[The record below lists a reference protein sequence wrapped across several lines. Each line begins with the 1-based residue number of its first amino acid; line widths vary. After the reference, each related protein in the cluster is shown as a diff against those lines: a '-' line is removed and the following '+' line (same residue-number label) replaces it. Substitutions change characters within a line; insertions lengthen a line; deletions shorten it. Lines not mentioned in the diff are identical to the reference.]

1 MIRSLKIKNFKSIH
15 SITVKFNQNFNVIIG
30 ENNIGKTSL
39 FEAIHLWKMCY
50 DGTIKKSKNGF
61 YAQAHNLLFRD
72 MEYIRVYQDMDLFPK
87 DCTKKDAETEI
98 TLEIEYNEISYN
110 LGFKIEKVDS
120 MDDAYYQTKYIDY
133 SEFERFANMVSEL
146 PGKNLS
152 NFIMI
157 SETRP
162 IANIIAKE
170 PYMYKDQVLDKIA
183 KGKGYEVL
191 RNKIKNNIATV
202 QEHINNVMEKDY
214 QILETQKDDKTY
226 ISIKVDDKNIFSY
239 GSGFLQLAE
248 IFSSLEYVDAEI
260 YLLLIDE
267 PDSHLHAKLQS
278 RLINELRT
286 LSNCQLLIISHNDRF
301 LKEVDEDEILFITES
316 AKENGV
322 VEKLPSGYKGI
333 VLENLV
339 GDLEEVEKYR
349 NARKLIL
356 VEGVGDINFL
366 DKMRPLY
373 ETYANVSFP
382 MQVIIKMDGIDT
394 LNAKLLTCSRILKN
408 IIPSNCK
415 WILIRDTDCVPCNK
429 KESAGNADKKNVDT
443 NGAEFKVL
451 FQDGYGIESTFA
463 TEPDKLAKLLC
474 SYYGLENSKEDEIK
488 DIILEVNEDYYSKVR
503 DVLNVEVH
511 QELEKHYNR
520 QKEARSGKIY
530 DNLKFTDMLSQIS
543 ASNIQYIMIKN
554 IMSRY
559 LETIHTKIVNN
570 YSSISAEKLTHETIF
585 TYYYSYISCLDDM
598 FESHKTILQEIYS
611 N

>member
-1 MIRSLKIKNFKSIH
+1 M
-15 SITVKFNQNFNVIIG
+15 
-30 ENNIGKTSL
+30 
-39 FEAIHLWKMCY
+39 
-50 DGTIKKSKNGF
+50 
-61 YAQAHNLLFRD
+61 
-72 MEYIRVYQDMDLFPK
+72 
-87 DCTKKDAETEI
+87 
-98 TLEIEYNEISYN
+98 
-110 LGFKIEKVDS
+110 
-120 MDDAYYQTKYIDY
+120 
-133 SEFERFANMVSEL
+133 
-146 PGKNLS
+146 
-152 NFIMI
+152 
-157 SETRP
+157 
-162 IANIIAKE
+162 
-170 PYMYKDQVLDKIA
+170 
-183 KGKGYEVL
+183 
-191 RNKIKNNIATV
+191 
-202 QEHINNVMEKDY
+202 
-214 QILETQKDDKTY
+214 
-226 ISIKVDDKNIFSY
+226 
-239 GSGFLQLAE
+239 
-248 IFSSLEYVDAEI
+248 
-260 YLLLIDE
+260 
-267 PDSHLHAKLQS
+267 
-278 RLINELRT
+278 
-286 LSNCQLLIISHNDRF
+286 
-301 LKEVDEDEILFITES
+301 KEVDEDEILFITES

-543 ASNIQYIMIKN
+543 ASNIQYIMTKN

>member
-1 MIRSLKIKNFKSIH
+1 MIKSLKIKNFKSIH
-15 SITVKFNQNFNVIIG
+15 GITVKFNQNFNVIIG

-87 DCTKKDAETEI
+87 DCSKQDAETDI
-98 TLEIEYNEISYN
+98 TLEIEYDGIFYN
-110 LGFKIEKVDS
+110 LGFKVEKVDS
-120 MDDAYYQTKYIDY
+120 MDDAYYKTKYIDY
-133 SEFERFANMVSEL
+133 SEFERFANMVNGIQ
-146 PGKNLS
+146 GKNLS

-191 RNKIKNNIATV
+191 RNKIKNNISTV
-202 QEHINNVMEKDY
+202 QEHINNVMEKNY

-248 IFSSLEYVDAEI
+248 IFFSLEYVDAEI

-278 RLINELRT
+278 KLINELRT
-286 LSNCQLLIISHNDRF
+286 LSNCQLLIISHNDHF
-301 LKEVDEDEILFITES
+301 LKDVDEEEILFITES
-316 AKENGV
+316 TKENGIV
-322 VEKLPSGYKGI
+322 QQLPTGYKGI

-356 VEGVGDINFL
+356 VEGIGDINFL
-366 DKMRPLY
+366 NKMRPLY

-408 IIPSNCK
+408 IIPSSCK
-415 WILIRDTDCVPCNK
+415 WLLIRDTDCVPCNK
-429 KESAGNADKKNVDT
+429 KESAGNADKKNIDT
-443 NGAEFKVL
+443 NGAEFKVI

-463 TEPDKLAKLLC
+463 AEPDRLAKLLC
-474 SYYGLENSKEDEIK
+474 MYYGLDETEETAIRN
-488 DIILEVNEDYYSKVR
+488 IILETNEEYYVKVK
-503 DVLNVEVH
+503 DVLNVDVH
-511 QELEKHYNR
+511 QELKKHYER
-520 QKEARSGKIY
+520 QKLARSGKIY
-530 DNLKFTDMLSQIS
+530 DNLQFTDMLSQIS
-543 ASNIQYIMIKN
+543 PTNIQYIMTKN

-559 LETIHTKIVNN
+559 LETIHIKIVNN
-570 YSSISAEKLTHETIF
+570 YSNIETEKLNNETIF
-585 TYYYSYISCLDDM
+585 DYYYSKINSIDDM
-598 FESHKTILQEIYS
+598 YECHKAILQEIYS
-611 N
+611 V

>member
-1 MIRSLKIKNFKSIH
+1 
-15 SITVKFNQNFNVIIG
+15 
-30 ENNIGKTSL
+30 
-39 FEAIHLWKMCY
+39 MCY
-50 DGTIKKSKNGF
+50 DGTIKKSKKGF

-72 MEYIRVYQDMDLFPK
+72 MEHVRVYQDMDLFPQ
-87 DCTKKDAETEI
+87 DCSKKDAEARI

-110 LGFKIEKVDS
+110 LGFKLEKVDS

-133 SEFERFANMVSEL
+133 SEFEKFAEMVNSI

-157 SETRP
+157 SETKP

-170 PYMYKDQVLDKIA
+170 PYMYKDQVMDKIA

-191 RNKIKNNIATV
+191 RNKIKNNLTTV
-202 QEHINNVMEKDY
+202 QEHINNVMGKNY
-214 QILETQKDDKTY
+214 HIVETDKDDKTY

-267 PDSHLHAKLQS
+267 PDSHLHAKLQR

-286 LSNCQLLIISHNDRF
+286 LSNCQLLIISHNDHF
-301 LKEVDEDEILFITES
+301 LQDVKEEEILFMTES
-316 AKENGV
+316 AKENGI
-322 VEKLPSGYKGI
+322 VEQLPAGYKGI

-356 VEGVGDINFL
+356 VEGNGDVEFL
-366 DKMRPLY
+366 NKMRPLY

-382 MQVIIKMDGIDT
+382 MQIVMKMDGIDT

-408 IIPSNCK
+408 IIPASCK
-415 WILIRDTDCVPCNK
+415 WLLIRDTDCVPCNK
-429 KESAGNADKKNVDT
+429 KVSAGNADKKNVDT
-443 NGAEFKVL
+443 SGAEFKVL

-463 TEPDKLAKLLC
+463 AEPEKLKKLLC
-474 SYYGLENSKEDEIK
+474 SYYGLEEPEENTIK
-488 DIILEVNEDYYSKVR
+488 NMILETNEEYYQKVR
-503 DVLNVEVH
+503 DCLNVEVH
-511 QELEKHYNR
+511 QELEKHFNR
-520 QKEARSGKIY
+520 QKKARSGKIY
-530 DNLKFTDMLSQIS
+530 DNLTFAEMLSQIS
-543 ASNIQYIMIKN
+543 ADNIQYIMTKP
-554 IMSRY
+554 IMDCY
-559 LETIHTKIVNN
+559 LESLHTRILSN
-570 YSSISAEKLTHETIF
+570 YSNISVVKLDHRTIF
-585 TYYYSYISCLDDM
+585 TYYYQQIGCLDDM
-598 FESHKTILQEIYS
+598 FESHKALLQEIYRD
-611 N
+611 